1 LLHGR
6 YSEVHLTRREIIVKS
21 RLFFLVFFFLILL
34 SSPTHSV
41 DVRQWEADFWSEMRS
56 GSTPWLW
63 ALSLHNLSG
72 LALDK
77 DQSDEAIEVVTD
89 KLLAHP
95 SPGAESLYWAAL
107 ACANV
112 ERRKNTCRVPELV
125 KRLMEVDG
133 ENIYSFAIY
142 YDTELSH
149 KFKPNGTS
157 DEPSDWSYFDSWLER
172 AVGLNKVESYD
183 FFHFGEM
190 VRILVEH
197 GQTEGVPSYLQDAP
211 LEWKAS
217 FYIIDNSFYPWFG
230 ITGRIGL
237 QCKRALSAGRLKT
250 VDLCR
255 TLAEKLINNSKSI
268 LARSDALLILA
279 ETYSKKEPEFIRYK
293 REAVAWP
300 ESVRYCLNR
309 MWKFSE
315 QKWPVRYDAHEFA
328 DDFDSNG
335 EIAALRG
342 LAESE
347 GWVYRDNDGGSY
359 QCTDT
364 LDLDDEAL
372 IRFMGKDPAWQWCG
386 NGDLC
391 DLPTLIDQ

>member
-1 LLHGR
+1 M
-6 YSEVHLTRREIIVKS
+6 KS
-21 RLFFLVFFFLILL
+21 KIFFLISCLLILL
-34 SSPTHSV
+34 SSTAHSF
-41 DVRQWEADFWSEMRS
+41 DVRQWETDFWTEMRS
-56 GSTPWLW
+56 TSTPWLW

-72 LALDK
+72 SVNDM
-77 DQSDEAIEVVTD
+77 DQNNEVVKVVID

-95 SPGAESLYWAAL
+95 SPGAESLYWASL

-112 ERRKNTCRVPELV
+112 ERRKNICRVPELV

-133 ENIYSFAIY
+133 DNIYSFAIY

-157 DEPSDWSYFDSWLER
+157 DESSDWSYFDSWLER

-183 FFHFGEM
+183 FFHFAKM
-190 VRILVEH
+190 VRVLVAY

-217 FYIIDNSFYPWFG
+217 FYIIDQLFYPWFG
-230 ITGRIGL
+230 ITGRIGW
-237 QCKRALSAGRLKT
+237 QCQRALSAGRLKT

-255 TLAEKLINNSKSI
+255 TLAEKLINNSRSI
-268 LARSDALLILA
+268 LARSDALFILS

-300 ESVRYCLNR
+300 EPVRYCLNR

-328 DDFDSNG
+328 DDLESNG
-335 EIAALRG
+335 EIAALQG

-347 GWVYRDNDGGSY
+347 GWVYRDNDGSSY

-372 IRFMGKDPAWQWCG
+372 IRFMGRDPAWRWCG

-391 DLPTLIDQ
+391 DLPTPLNQ